1 MMVILRYMVM
11 IITIC
16 SKMSEKLCLKR
27 SWNDF
32 QASVKEAFGDLRN
45 DCDFADVTL
54 ACEDG
59 RQIEAHRII
68 LSASSPLMKNMLK
81 LNKHSHPLILMR
93 GLKYEDLLALV
104 DFFYYGEVNISEDNL
119 DCFLGIADEL
129 QVKGLMEQSTKNC
142 PQRTETTITN
152 ATVSE
157 EVKKSNT
164 GQKQKGQ
171 GLSIAVDSEARVT
184 LSSCGSN
191 GFSELDETIKSMME
205 TSPTMS
211 NGEKS
216 FKICKPCGKEGQS
229 MAIRD
234 HIEAYHLEG
243 LALPCNN
250 CKRTFRSRYSVE
262 KHKCFESKINLI
274 FFSSRTRLS
283 LRNHKAKMHNIKR
296 C

>member
-1 MMVILRYMVM
+1 MVM

-16 SKMSEKLCLKR
+16 SKMSEKLCLKW

-32 QASVKEAFGDLRN
+32 QASVKEAFVDLRN

-59 RQIEAHRII
+59 RQIEVHRII

-104 DFFYYGEVNISEDNL
+104 DFFYYGEVNIFEDNL
-119 DCFLGIADEL
+119 DSFLEIAKEL
-129 QVKGLMEQSTKNC
+129 QVKGLMEQNTKNFH
-142 PQRTETTITN
+142 QRTETIITN
-152 ATVSE
+152 ATVKE

-171 GLSIAVDSEARVT
+171 RLSIAVDSEARVK
-184 LSSCGSN
+184 LSSCAFN
-191 GFSELDETIKSMME
+191 GFSELDETVKSMME
-205 TSPTMS
+205 TSQNIS
-211 NGEKS
+211 IGEQTV
-216 FKICKPCGKEGQS
+216 KICKHCGKEGQS

-243 LALPCNN
+243 VALPCNN

-262 KHKCFESKINLI
+262 KHKCYESRINLI
-274 FFSSRTRLS
+274 FFFLPGLGSP
-283 LRNHKAKMHNIKR
+283 
-296 C
+296 